1 MKLISFATFQILLPE
16 SDCTPATI
24 RETVSFNEII
34 DILSYCNVYKY
45 QIYLKRNYKKYM
57 VYSLG

>member
-1 MKLISFATFQILLPE
+1 MKLISFATFQKLLPAF
-16 SDCTPATI
+16 DYTPAT